1 MKYVIIGNG
10 PAAVSCIEGIRSV
23 DTDGAIVVISKEN
36 HPAYFR
42 PLISYYLEGK
52 SKAENISC
60 RNADFYQQNGCEVIN
75 GTVTAIDK
83 ESKAVVLSDGQE
95 IAYDRLC
102 ICTGSSPFVPPMAG
116 LDTVEKQFTFLT
128 IDDAYAIEKAIDEN
142 SRVLIIGAGL
152 IGLKCA
158 EGLRDR
164 VQSVTVCDLAPRV
177 LSSILDDAC
186 AAIVQKHLEDC
197 GISFSLGNTAD
208 RFDGYSAERRSPQ
221 IATGEPGLSEGLKE
235 SAGWLGEREL
245 SEEQCRRTKRD
256 YTAYMKDGSVIGFDV
271 LVLALG
277 VRPNIGF
284 FKEAG
289 GACNR
294 AILVENSM
302 KTSIE
307 DIYAAGDCVEQY
319 DITFGDRRI
328 MALLPNANLGGRTA
342 GVNMA
347 GGEILFDN
355 ALPMNSIGF
364 WGLHMM
370 TAGTYAND
378 GGAKMIEEKTENGIK
393 RFFIRDNKLIG
404 FIIIGDVKSAGIYTN
419 LIRTQANLSGI
430 DMDILTKNATLLPFG
445 KNNRRKMLG
454 GVV

>member
-10 PAAVSCIEGIRSV
+10 PAAVSCIDGIRSI
-23 DTDGAIVVISKEN
+23 DTDGRITVISKEA

-60 RNADFYQQNGCEVIN
+60 RPADFYEKNGCEVITGEAVGIN
-75 GTVTAIDK
+75 KDLQTVTLKSGDVIRYDK
-83 ESKAVVLSDGQE
+83 
-95 IAYDRLC
+95 LC
-102 ICTGSSPFVPPMAG
+102 ICTGSSPFVPPMKG
-116 LDTVEKQFTFLT
+116 LDTVEKVFTFLT
-128 IDDAYAIEKAIDEN
+128 IDDSYAIEKAINKD

-177 LSSILDDAC
+177 LSSILDDEC
-186 AAIVQKHLEDC
+186 AAIVQKHLEEC
-197 GISFSLGNTAD
+197 GITFSLGNTAD
-208 RFDGYSAERRSPQ
+208 SF
-221 IATGEPGLSEGLKE
+221 EG
-235 SAGWLGEREL
+235 S
-245 SEEQCRRTKRD
+245 
-256 YTAYMKDGSVIGFDV
+256 TAYMKDGSEIGFDV

-284 FKEAG
+284 FKDAG
-289 GACNR
+289 GDCGR
-294 AILVENSM
+294 AIIVDNSM
-302 KTSIE
+302 QTSIE
-307 DIYAAGDCVEQY
+307 NIYAAGDCVEQY
-319 DITFGDRRI
+319 DISFGAKRI

-347 GGEILFDN
+347 GGSVLFDN
-355 ALPMNSIGF
+355 AMPMNSIGF

-378 GGAKMIEEKTENGIK
+378 GGARMIEEKGEKSVK
-393 RFFIRDNKLIG
+393 RFFIKDNKLIG

-419 LIRTQANLSGI
+419 LIRTQADLSDLDI
-430 DMDILTKNATLLPFG
+430 DALIKNPNLLPFG
-445 KNNRRKMLG
+445 ENYRRKKLR

>member
-10 PAAVSCIEGIRSV
+10 PAAVSCIDGIRSI
-23 DTDGAIVVISKEN
+23 DKDGEITVISKEN

-60 RNADFYQQNGCEVIN
+60 RPSDFYEKNGCKVVNSEVI
-75 GTVTAIDK
+75 AIDK
-83 ESKAVVLSDGQE
+83 EGQTVTLKSGE
-95 IAYDRLC
+95 KIAYDKLC
-102 ICTGSSPFVPPMAG
+102 ICTGSSPFVPPMQG
-116 LDTVEKQFTFLT
+116 LDSVDKKFTFLT
-128 IDDAYAIEKAIDEN
+128 IDDSYAIENAITKD

-164 VQSVTVCDLAPRV
+164 VQNVTVCDLAPRV
-177 LSSILDDAC
+177 LSSILDDEC
-186 AAIVQKHLEDC
+186 AAIVQKHLESC
-197 GISFSLGNTAD
+197 GIAFSLGNTAD
-208 RFDGYSAERRSPQ
+208 HFDGN
-221 IATGEPGLSEGLKE
+221 
-235 SAGWLGEREL
+235 
-245 SEEQCRRTKRD
+245 
-256 YTAYMKDGSVIGFDV
+256 TAYMKDGSVIDFDV

-289 GACNR
+289 GDCGR
-294 AILVENSM
+294 AIIVDNSM
-302 KTSIE
+302 QTSIE
-307 DIYAAGDCVEQY
+307 NIYAAGDCVEQY
-319 DITFGDRRI
+319 DISFGDKRI
-328 MALLPNANLGGRTA
+328 MALLPNANIGGRTA

-347 GGEILFDN
+347 GGDIEFDN
-355 ALPMNSIGF
+355 AVPMNSIGF

-370 TAGTYAND
+370 TAGTYANN
-378 GGAKMIEEKTENGIK
+378 GGAEMIEEKGENSVK
-393 RFFIRDNKLIG
+393 RFFIKDDKLIG

-419 LIRTQANLSGI
+419 LVRNQT
-430 DMDILTKNATLLPFG
+430 DLTEFDFSSLIKNPNLLPFSE
-445 KNNRRKMLG
+445 KNRRKTLG

>member
-10 PAAVSCIEGIRSV
+10 PAAVSCIDGIRSR
-23 DTDGAIVVISKEN
+23 DTQGSITVISKEA
-36 HPAYFR
+36 HPAYLR

-52 SKAENISC
+52 SKEDNIYC
-60 RNADFYQQNGCEVIN
+60 RRADFYEDNNCEVIDGEAVAVDKDN
-75 GTVTAIDK
+75 KNVTLTGGETISYDK
-83 ESKAVVLSDGQE
+83 
-95 IAYDRLC
+95 LC
-102 ICTGSSPFVPPMAG
+102 ICSGSSPFVPPMAG
-116 LDTVEKQFTFLT
+116 LESVEKKLTFLT
-128 IDDAYAIEKAIDEN
+128 IDDSFAIEQAVDKT

-177 LSSILDDAC
+177 LSSILDDEC
-186 AAIVQKHLEDC
+186 AAIVQRHLEKC
-197 GISFSLGNTAD
+197 GIRFSLANTAE
-208 RFDGYSAERRSPQ
+208 RFDGN
-221 IATGEPGLSEGLKE
+221 
-235 SAGWLGEREL
+235 
-245 SEEQCRRTKRD
+245 
-256 YTAYMKDGSVIGFDV
+256 TAYMKDGSVIDFDV

-289 GACNR
+289 GECGR
-294 AILVENSM
+294 AIIVDNSM

-307 DIYAAGDCVEQY
+307 DIYAAGDCVEQE
-319 DITFGDRRI
+319 DITFGAKRV
-328 MALLPNANLGGRTA
+328 MALLPNANIGGYTA

-347 GGEILFDN
+347 GGDRLFDN

-370 TAGTYAND
+370 TAGTYVND
-378 GGAKMIEEKTENGIK
+378 GSAKMIEEKADESVK

-404 FIIIGDVKSAGIYTN
+404 FIIIGDVRSAGIYTN
-419 LIRTQANLSGI
+419 LIRKQADLSAV
-430 DMDILTKNATLLPFG
+430 DFDILAKDANLLPFG
-445 KNNRRKMLG
+445 EIYRRKTLR

>member
-1 MKYVIIGNG
+1 MNYVIIGNG

-23 DTDGAIVVISKEN
+23 DKDGGITVVSKEN

-52 SKAENISC
+52 SKAENIGC
-60 RNADFYQQNGCEVIN
+60 RDKSFYEQNGCEVVY
-75 GTVTAIDK
+75 GTITAIEK
-83 ESKAVVLSDGQE
+83 ENKAVVLSDGQK
-95 IAYDRLC
+95 IKYDRLC

-116 LDTVEKQFTFLT
+116 LETVEKRFTFLT
-128 IDDAYAIEKAIDEN
+128 IDDAYAIERAVDEN

-177 LSSILDDAC
+177 LSSILDDEC

-197 GISFSLGNTAD
+197 GIGFSLGNTAAS
-208 RFDGYSAERRSPQ
+208 F
-221 IATGEPGLSEGLKE
+221 EGGK
-235 SAGWLGEREL
+235 ANMR
-245 SEEQCRRTKRD
+245 
-256 YTAYMKDGSVIGFDV
+256 DGSTIEFDV

-294 AILVENSM
+294 AILAENTMQTSVE
-302 KTSIE
+302 
-307 DIYAAGDCVEQY
+307 DVYAAGDCVEQY
-319 DITFGDRRI
+319 DVTFGDKRI
-328 MALLPNANLGGRTA
+328 MALLPNANLGGYTA

-347 GGEILFDN
+347 GGNASFDN
-355 ALPMNSIGF
+355 AVPMNSIGF

-378 GGAKMIEEKTENGIK
+378 GNATIIEERAEKGIK
-393 RFFIRDNKLIG
+393 RFFIKDHKLIG

-419 LIRTQANLSGI
+419 LIRNQTDLSDLDVDALIKNPNLI
-430 DMDILTKNATLLPFG
+430 PFG
-445 KNNRRKMLG
+445 EIYRRKTLG

>member
-10 PAAVSCIEGIRSV
+10 PAAVSCIDGIRSR
-23 DTDGAIVVISKEN
+23 DIKGSITVISKEA

-52 SKAENISC
+52 SKENNIYCRAE
-60 RNADFYQQNGCEVIN
+60 DFYRKNHVE
-75 GTVTAIDK
+75 TVLGEAVAIDTDNRIVALNSG
-83 ESKAVVLSDGQE
+83 EN

-102 ICTGSSPFVPPMAG
+102 ICSGSSPFVPPMQG
-116 LDTVEKQFTFLT
+116 LDTVEKKFTFLT
-128 IDDAYAIEKAIDEN
+128 IDDSFAIEQAVDEN

-164 VQSVTVCDLAPRV
+164 VKQVTVCDLAPRV
-177 LSSILDDAC
+177 LSSILDDDC
-186 AAIVQKHLEDC
+186 AAIVQKHLEKC
-197 GISFSLGNTAD
+197 GIKFSLGNTAD
-208 RFDGYSAERRSPQ
+208 HFDGE
-221 IATGEPGLSEGLKE
+221 
-235 SAGWLGEREL
+235 
-245 SEEQCRRTKRD
+245 
-256 YTAYMKDGSVIGFDV
+256 TAYMKDGSEIEFDV

-284 FKEAG
+284 FKDAG

-294 AILVENSM
+294 AILVDNSM
-302 KTSIE
+302 KTSVDRIF
-307 DIYAAGDCVEQY
+307 AAGDCVEQE
-319 DITFGDRRI
+319 DITFGRARV
-328 MALLPNANLGGRTA
+328 MALLPNANIGGYTA

-347 GGEILFDN
+347 GGEQLFDN

-370 TAGTYAND
+370 TAGTYADD
-378 GGAKMIEEKTENGIK
+378 GSSQMIESKTDTSLK
-393 RFFIRDNKLIG
+393 RFFIRDNRLVG
-404 FIIIGDVKSAGIYTN
+404 FIIIGDVKSAGIYTS
-419 LIRTQANLSGI
+419 LIRNQTDLSELDLDALIKNANLF
-430 DMDILTKNATLLPFG
+430 PFG
-445 KNNRRKMLG
+445 KNIRRKMLG

>member
-10 PAAVSCIEGIRSV
+10 PAAVSCIDGIRSI
-23 DTDGAIVVISKEN
+23 DKDGEITVISKEN

-60 RNADFYQQNGCEVIN
+60 RPSDFYEKNGCEVVN
-75 GTVTAIDK
+75 GEVTAIDK
-83 ESKAVVLSDGQE
+83 DSQTVTLKSGEE
-95 IAYDRLC
+95 IAYDKLC
-102 ICTGSSPFVPPMAG
+102 ICTGSSPFVPPMQG
-116 LDTVEKQFTFLT
+116 LDTVDKKFTFLT
-128 IDDAYAIEKAIDEN
+128 IDDSYAIESAITKD

-164 VQSVTVCDLAPRV
+164 VGEVTVCDLAPRV
-177 LSSILDDAC
+177 LSSILDDEC
-186 AAIVQKHLEDC
+186 AAIVQKHLENC
-197 GISFSLGNTAD
+197 GIAFSLGNTAD
-208 RFDGYSAERRSPQ
+208 HFDGN
-221 IATGEPGLSEGLKE
+221 
-235 SAGWLGEREL
+235 
-245 SEEQCRRTKRD
+245 
-256 YTAYMKDGSVIGFDV
+256 TAHMKDGSVIDFDV

-284 FKEAG
+284 FKDAG
-289 GACNR
+289 GDCGR
-294 AILVENSM
+294 AIIVDNSM
-302 KTSIE
+302 QTSIE
-307 DIYAAGDCVEQY
+307 NIYAAGDCVEQY
-319 DITFGDRRI
+319 DISFGGKRI
-328 MALLPNANLGGRTA
+328 MALLPNANIGGRTA

-347 GGEILFDN
+347 GGKIEFDN
-355 ALPMNSIGF
+355 AVPMNSIGF

-378 GGAKMIEEKTENGIK
+378 GGAEMIEEKGENSVK
-393 RFFIRDNKLIG
+393 RFFIKDNKLIG

-419 LIRTQANLSGI
+419 LVRNQT
-430 DMDILTKNATLLPFG
+430 DLTEFDFTSLIKNPNLLPFSE
-445 KNNRRKMLG
+445 KNRRKTLG

>member
-10 PAAVSCIEGIRSV
+10 PAAVSCVEGIRSV
-23 DTDGAIVVISKEN
+23 DRDGGITVISKEN

-60 RNADFYQQNGCEVIN
+60 RGADFYEQNGCEIVYD
-75 GTVTAIDK
+75 TVTALNQNQKTVD
-83 ESKAVVLSDGQE
+83 LSGGQQ

-102 ICTGSSPFVPPMAG
+102 ICTGSSPFVPPMQG
-116 LDTVEKQFTFLT
+116 LDTVEKKFTFLT
-128 IDDAYAIEKAIDEN
+128 IDDSYAIEQAITDN

-177 LSSILDDAC
+177 LSSILDEDC
-186 AAIVQKHLEDC
+186 ASIVQKHLESC
-197 GISFSLGNTAD
+197 GVAFSLGNTAD
-208 RFDGYSAERRSPQ
+208 HFDGNA
-221 IATGEPGLSEGLKE
+221 
-235 SAGWLGEREL
+235 
-245 SEEQCRRTKRD
+245 
-256 YTAYMKDGSVIGFDV
+256 AYMKDGSVIGFDV

-284 FKEAG
+284 FKDAG

-294 AILVENSM
+294 AILVENTM
-302 KTSIE
+302 RTSIE
-307 DIYAAGDCVEQY
+307 DVYAAGDCVEQE
-319 DITFGDRRI
+319 DITFGGKRI
-328 MALLPNANLGGRTA
+328 MALLPNANIGGYTA

-347 GGEILFDN
+347 GGAKEFDN

-378 GGAKMIEEKTENGIK
+378 GSAQMIEKKTANGVK
-393 RFFIRDNKLIG
+393 RFFIKDGKLIG

-419 LIRTQANLSGI
+419 LIRNQTDLSAFDLDLLLNDANLI
-430 DMDILTKNATLLPFG
+430 PFG
-445 KNNRRKMLG
+445 KNTRRKMLG

>member
-10 PAAVSCIEGIRSV
+10 PAAVSCIDGIRSI
-23 DTDGAIVVISKEN
+23 DTDGKITVISKEA

-60 RNADFYQQNGCEVIN
+60 RPADFYEKNGCEIITGEAV
-75 GTVTAIDK
+75 AIDTDQQTVSLK
-83 ESKAVVLSDGQE
+83 TGEA
-95 IAYDRLC
+95 IPYDKLC
-102 ICTGSSPFVPPMAG
+102 ICTGSSPFVPPMKG
-116 LDTVEKQFTFLT
+116 LESVVKKFAFLT
-128 IDDAYAIEKAIDEN
+128 IDDSYAIEKAIDET

-177 LSSILDDAC
+177 LSSILDDEC

-197 GISFSLGNTAD
+197 GIAFSLGNTAD
-208 RFDGYSAERRSPQ
+208 CFG
-221 IATGEPGLSEGLKE
+221 GN
-235 SAGWLGEREL
+235 
-245 SEEQCRRTKRD
+245 
-256 YTAYMKDGSVIGFDV
+256 TAHMKDDSVIDFDV

-289 GACNR
+289 GECGR
-294 AILVENSM
+294 AIIVDNSM
-302 KTSIE
+302 KTSI
-307 DIYAAGDCVEQY
+307 DNIYAAGDCVEQY
-319 DITFGDRRI
+319 DVTFGDKRI
-328 MALLPNANLGGRTA
+328 MALLPNANLGGHTA

-347 GGEILFDN
+347 GGNKEFDN
-355 ALPMNSIGF
+355 AVPMNSIGF

-378 GGAKMIEEKTENGIK
+378 GNAKMIEEKGEKSIK
-393 RFFIRDNKLIG
+393 RFFIRNNRLVG
-404 FIIIGDVKSAGIYTN
+404 FIIIGNVKSAGIYTN
-419 LIRTQANLSGI
+419 LIRTQTDLSDLDI
-430 DMDILTKNATLLPFG
+430 DALIKNPNLLPFG
-445 KNNRRKMLG
+445 EIYRRKTLG

>member
-23 DTDGAIVVISKEN
+23 DKDGCITVISKEN

-52 SKAENISC
+52 SKAENIGC
-60 RNADFYQQNGCEVIN
+60 RGADFYEQNGCDIIR

-83 ESKAVVLSDGQE
+83 EQKSVELSDGHRV
-95 IAYDRLC
+95 AYDRLC
-102 ICTGSSPFVPPMAG
+102 ICSGSSPFVPPMAG
-116 LDTVEKQFTFLT
+116 LDTVKEKFTFLT
-128 IDDAYAIEKAIDEN
+128 IDDAYAIEQAIEKD

-164 VQSVTVCDLAPRV
+164 VASVTVCDLAPRV
-177 LSSILDDAC
+177 LSSILDDEC
-186 AAIVQKHLEDC
+186 AAIVQAHLEKC
-197 GISFSLGNTAD
+197 GISFSLADTAQ
-208 RFDGYSAERRSPQ
+208 RF
-221 IATGEPGLSEGLKE
+221 EGGV
-235 SAGWLGEREL
+235 AFMRNGG
-245 SEEQCRRTKRD
+245 
-256 YTAYMKDGSVIGFDV
+256 AIPFDV

-294 AILVENSM
+294 AILVENTM
-302 KTSIE
+302 QTSIE
-307 DIYAAGDCVEQY
+307 NIYAAGDCVEQY
-319 DITFGDRRI
+319 DITFGDKRV
-328 MALLPNANLGGRTA
+328 MALLPNANLGGYTA

-347 GGEILFDN
+347 GGRVSFDN
-355 ALPMNSIGF
+355 AVPMNSIGF

-370 TAGTYAND
+370 TAGTYDND
-378 GGAKMIEEKTENGIK
+378 GSAKMIEEKSENGIK
-393 RFFIRDNKLIG
+393 RFFIKENRIIG

-419 LIRTQANLSGI
+419 LIRNQTDLSEIDVDALIKNPNLI
-430 DMDILTKNATLLPFG
+430 PFG
-445 KNNRRKMLG
+445 EIYRRKTLG

>member
-10 PAAVSCIEGIRSV
+10 PAAVSCIDGIRSI
-23 DTDGAIVVISKEN
+23 DTDGNITVISKEA

-52 SKAENISC
+52 SKAENIGC
-60 RNADFYQQNGCEVIN
+60 RPADFYEKNGCEVIA
-75 GTVTAIDK
+75 GEAIAIDK
-83 ESKAVVLSDGQE
+83 DNQTVTLKSGDV
-95 IAYDRLC
+95 INYDRLC
-102 ICTGSSPFVPPMAG
+102 ICAGSSPFVPPMQG
-116 LDTVEKQFTFLT
+116 LESVDKKYTFLT
-128 IDDAYAIEKAIDEN
+128 IDDSYAIEKAINKD

-177 LSSILDDAC
+177 LSSILDDEC

-197 GISFSLGNTAD
+197 GITFSLGNTAD
-208 RFDGYSAERRSPQ
+208 SF
-221 IATGEPGLSEGLKE
+221 EGN
-235 SAGWLGEREL
+235 
-245 SEEQCRRTKRD
+245 
-256 YTAYMKDGSVIGFDV
+256 TAHMKDGSEIGFDV

-284 FKEAG
+284 FKDAG
-289 GACNR
+289 GDCGR
-294 AILVENSM
+294 AIIIDNAM
-302 KTSIE
+302 QTSIE
-307 DIYAAGDCVEQY
+307 NIYAAGDCVEQY
-319 DITFGDRRI
+319 DITFGAKRI
-328 MALLPNANLGGRTA
+328 MALLPNANLGGHTA

-347 GGEILFDN
+347 GGSVLFDN
-355 ALPMNSIGF
+355 AVPMNSIGF

-378 GGAKMIEEKTENGIK
+378 GGSKMIEEKGEKSIK

-419 LIRTQANLSGI
+419 LIRTQTDLSDLDI
-430 DMDILTKNATLLPFG
+430 DALIKNPNLLPFG
-445 KNNRRKMLG
+445 EIYRRKTLG

>member
-1 MKYVIIGNG
+1 MRYVIIGG
-10 PAAVSCIEGIRSV
+10 GAAAVSCIDGIRSR
-23 DTDGAIVVISKEN
+23 DHEGSITVISKEA

-52 SKAENISC
+52 SKEDNIYC
-60 RNADFYQQNGCEVIN
+60 RPGNFYQDHHVE
-75 GTVTAIDK
+75 TVLGEAVAIDK
-83 ESKAVVLSDGQE
+83 EQKIVALNSGE
-95 IAYDRLC
+95 MIPYDKLC
-102 ICTGSSPFVPPMAG
+102 ICSGSSPFVPPMAG
-116 LDTVEKQFTFLT
+116 LDSVDKQFTFLT
-128 IDDAYAIEKAIDEN
+128 IDDAFAIEQAVNEN
-142 SRVLIIGAGL
+142 SRVLIVGAGL

-164 VQSVTVCDLAPRV
+164 VKQVTVCDLAPRV
-177 LSSILDDAC
+177 LSSILDDEC
-186 AAIVQKHLEDC
+186 AAIVQKHLESC
-197 GISFSLGNTAD
+197 GIRFTLSNTAERFEGNTAH
-208 RFDGYSAERRSPQ
+208 
-221 IATGEPGLSEGLKE
+221 
-235 SAGWLGEREL
+235 
-245 SEEQCRRTKRD
+245 
-256 YTAYMKDGSVIGFDV
+256 MKDDSVIDFDV

-289 GACNR
+289 GECNR
-294 AILVENSM
+294 AILVNNSM
-302 KTSIE
+302 ETSVE
-307 DIYAAGDCVEQY
+307 GIYAAGDCVEQE
-319 DITFGDRRI
+319 DITFGAKRV
-328 MALLPNANLGGRTA
+328 MALLPNANIGGYTA

-347 GGEILFDN
+347 GGNRLFDN

-378 GGAKMIEEKTENGIK
+378 GSAEMLEEKEENSVK

-419 LIRTQANLSGI
+419 LIRSQTDLSELDINALMKNANLF
-430 DMDILTKNATLLPFG
+430 PFG
-445 KNNRRKMLG
+445 KNTRRKMLR

>member
-10 PAAVSCIEGIRSV
+10 PAAVSCIDGIRSV
-23 DTDGAIVVISKEN
+23 DRDGSITVISKET

-52 SKAENISC
+52 SKAENIGC
-60 RNADFYQQNGCEVIN
+60 RPTDFYEKNGCEVIT
-75 GTVTAIDK
+75 GEAVTINKDAQNVALKSGEVIPYDK
-83 ESKAVVLSDGQE
+83 
-95 IAYDRLC
+95 LC
-102 ICTGSSPFVPPMAG
+102 ICTGSSPFVPPMNG
-116 LDTVEKQFTFLT
+116 LDTVEKKFTFLT
-128 IDDAYAIEKAIDEN
+128 IDDSYAIEKAIDKD

-177 LSSILDDAC
+177 LSSILDDEC
-186 AAIVQKHLEDC
+186 AAIVQKHLESC
-197 GISFSLGNTAD
+197 GIGFSLANTAD
-208 RFDGYSAERRSPQ
+208 RFDGNT
-221 IATGEPGLSEGLKE
+221 AT
-235 SAGWLGEREL
+235 
-245 SEEQCRRTKRD
+245 
-256 YTAYMKDGSVIGFDV
+256 MKDGSSIDFDV

-284 FKEAG
+284 FKDAG
-289 GACNR
+289 GDCGR
-294 AILVENSM
+294 AIIVDNAM
-302 KTSIE
+302 QTSIKN
-307 DIYAAGDCVEQY
+307 IYAAGDCVEQY
-319 DITFGDRRI
+319 DISFGDKRI
-328 MALLPNANLGGRTA
+328 MALLPNANLGGHTA

-347 GGEILFDN
+347 GGSELFDN
-355 ALPMNSIGF
+355 AVPMNSIGF

-378 GGAKMIEEKTENGIK
+378 DTAQMIEKKGEKSIK
-393 RFFIRDNKLIG
+393 RFFIKDNRLVG

-419 LIRTQANLSGI
+419 LIRTQTDLSGL
-430 DMDILTKNATLLPFG
+430 DIESLINDPNLIPFG
-445 KNNRRKMLG
+445 EIYRRKKLR

>member
-10 PAAVSCIEGIRSV
+10 PAAVSCIDGIRSV
-23 DTDGAIVVISKEN
+23 DNEGKITVISKEA

-52 SKAENISC
+52 SKAENIGC
-60 RNADFYQQNGCEVIN
+60 RPAGYYDKNGCEVIT
-75 GTVTAIDK
+75 GEAVAIDK
-83 ESKAVVLSDGQE
+83 EAQTVTLKSGDV
-95 IAYDRLC
+95 INYDKLC
-102 ICTGSSPFVPPMAG
+102 ICTGSSPFVPPMKG
-116 LDTVEKQFTFLT
+116 MDTVDKKYTFFT
-128 IDDAYAIEKAIDEN
+128 IDDSYEIEKAIDKN

-177 LSSILDDAC
+177 LSSILDDEC
-186 AAIVQKHLEDC
+186 AAIVQKHLEEC
-197 GISFSLGNTAD
+197 GIAFSLGNTAD
-208 RFDGYSAERRSPQ
+208 SF
-221 IATGEPGLSEGLKE
+221 EG
-235 SAGWLGEREL
+235 G
-245 SEEQCRRTKRD
+245 
-256 YTAYMKDGSVIGFDV
+256 TAHMKDGSVIDFDA

-289 GACNR
+289 GECGR
-294 AILVENSM
+294 AIIVDNSM
-302 KTSIE
+302 QTSIE
-307 DIYAAGDCVEQY
+307 NIYAAGDCVEQE
-319 DITFGDRRI
+319 DITFGAKRI

-347 GGEILFDN
+347 GGSVLFDN
-355 ALPMNSIGF
+355 AVPMNSIGF

-378 GGAKMIEEKTENGIK
+378 GGAKMIEGRGEKIIK

-419 LIRTQANLSGI
+419 LIRTQADLNDLDI
-430 DMDILTKNATLLPFG
+430 DALIKNPNLLPFG
-445 KNNRRKMLG
+445 EIYRRKTLG

>member
-1 MKYVIIGNG
+1 MRYVIIGNG
-10 PAAVSCIEGIRSV
+10 PAAVSCVDGIRST
-23 DTDGAIVVISKEN
+23 DKDGAITVISKEA

-52 SKAENISC
+52 SKAENIYC
-60 RNADFYQQNGCEVIN
+60 RPSDFYEKNGCEVVA
-75 GTVTAIDK
+75 GEAVAIDK
-83 ESKAVVLSDGQE
+83 DSRTVALKSGGS

-102 ICTGSSPFVPPMAG
+102 ICTGSSPFVPPMKG
-116 LDTVEKQFTFLT
+116 LDTVEKKFTFLT
-128 IDDAYAIEKAIDEN
+128 IDDSYDIEQAIDEH

-164 VQSVTVCDLAPRV
+164 VRSVTVCDLAPRV
-177 LSSILDDAC
+177 LSSILDDEC
-186 AAIVQKHLEDC
+186 AAIVQRRLEEN

-208 RFDGYSAERRSPQ
+208 SF
-221 IATGEPGLSEGLKE
+221 EGN
-235 SAGWLGEREL
+235 
-245 SEEQCRRTKRD
+245 
-256 YTAYMKDGSVIGFDV
+256 TAHMKDGSDIPFDV

-289 GACNR
+289 GECGR
-294 AILVENSM
+294 AIAVDNRM
-302 KTSIE
+302 RTSID

-319 DITFGDRRI
+319 DISFGSKRI

-347 GGEILFDN
+347 GGDILFDN
-355 ALPMNSIGF
+355 AVPMNSIGF

-378 GGAKMIEEKTENGIK
+378 GNARMIEEKGERSVK
-393 RFFIRDNKLIG
+393 RFFIKDNKLVG
-404 FIIIGDVKSAGIYTN
+404 FIIIGDVHSAGIYTN
-419 LIRTQANLSGI
+419 LVRSQTDLSGL
-430 DMDILTKNATLLPFG
+430 DMEYLINDPNLLPFG
-445 KNNRRKMLG
+445 EFYRRKKLR

>member
-1 MKYVIIGNG
+1 MMKYVIIGNG
-10 PAAVSCIEGIRSV
+10 PAAVSCIDGIRSV
-23 DTDGAIVVISKEN
+23 DKNSSINVISKEA

-52 SKAENISC
+52 SKAENIYC
-60 RNADFYQQNGCEVIN
+60 RDEDFYEKNGCETVIGEATALDQDN
-75 GTVTAIDK
+75 KTVTLKSGDSIVYDK
-83 ESKAVVLSDGQE
+83 
-95 IAYDRLC
+95 LC
-102 ICTGSSPFVPPMAG
+102 ICTGSSPFVPPMKG
-116 LDTVEKQFTFLT
+116 LETVENQYTFLT
-128 IDDAYAIEKAIDEN
+128 IDDSFAIEKAITKD

-177 LSSILDDAC
+177 LSSILDDEC

-197 GISFSLGNTAD
+197 GISFSLSDT
-208 RFDGYSAERRSPQ
+208 AERF
-221 IATGEPGLSEGLKE
+221 EGNL
-235 SAGWLGEREL
+235 AF
-245 SEEQCRRTKRD
+245 
-256 YTAYMKDGSVIGFDV
+256 MKNGGAIPFDV
-271 LVLALG
+271 LVPALG

-289 GACNR
+289 GECGR
-294 AILVENSM
+294 AIVVDNAM
-302 KTSIE
+302 QTSIE
-307 DIYAAGDCVEQY
+307 NVYAAGDCVEQY
-319 DITFGDRRI
+319 DISFGEKRI
-328 MALLPNANLGGRTA
+328 MALLPNANIGGYTA

-347 GGEILFDN
+347 GGETSFDN
-355 ALPMNSIGF
+355 AVPMNSIGF

-378 GGAKMIEEKTENGIK
+378 GGARMIEEKGENFVK
-393 RFFIRDNKLIG
+393 RFFIKDNKLIG

-419 LIRTQANLSGI
+419 LVRNQTDLSELDFDSLI
-430 DMDILTKNATLLPFG
+430 KNPNLLPFSE
-445 KNNRRKMLG
+445 KNRRKTLG

>member
-23 DTDGAIVVISKEN
+23 DTDGAVTVISKET

-60 RNADFYQQNGCEVIN
+60 RPADFYEKNGCEVIT
-75 GTVTAIDK
+75 GEAAAIDK
-83 ESKAVVLSDGQE
+83 DNQSVTLKSGKE
-95 IAYDRLC
+95 IAYDKLC
-102 ICTGSSPFVPPMAG
+102 ICTGSSPFVPPMKG
-116 LDTVEKQFTFLT
+116 LESVEKRYTFLT
-128 IDDAYAIEKAIDEN
+128 IDDSYEIEKAITKD

-158 EGLRDR
+158 EGIRDR

-177 LSSILDDAC
+177 LSSILDDKC
-186 AAIVQKHLEDC
+186 AAIVQKHLENC
-197 GISFSLGNTAD
+197 GIAFSLGNTAD
-208 RFDGYSAERRSPQ
+208 HFDGN
-221 IATGEPGLSEGLKE
+221 
-235 SAGWLGEREL
+235 
-245 SEEQCRRTKRD
+245 
-256 YTAYMKDGSVIGFDV
+256 TAYMKDGSVIDFDV

-284 FKEAG
+284 FKDAG
-289 GACNR
+289 GDCGR
-294 AILVENSM
+294 AIIADNAM

-307 DIYAAGDCVEQY
+307 NIYAAGDCVEQY
-319 DITFGDRRI
+319 DISFGDKRI
-328 MALLPNANLGGRTA
+328 MALLPNANLGGHTA

-347 GGEILFDN
+347 GGEALFDN
-355 ALPMNSIGF
+355 AVPMNSIGF

-378 GGAKMIEEKTENGIK
+378 GGAEMTEIKTDSGVK
-393 RFFIRDNKLIG
+393 RFFIKDNRLIG

-419 LIRTQANLSGI
+419 LIRNQTDLSGI
-430 DMDILTKNATLLPFG
+430 DVDALIRDPNLIPFG
-445 KNNRRKMLG
+445 EIYRRKTLG